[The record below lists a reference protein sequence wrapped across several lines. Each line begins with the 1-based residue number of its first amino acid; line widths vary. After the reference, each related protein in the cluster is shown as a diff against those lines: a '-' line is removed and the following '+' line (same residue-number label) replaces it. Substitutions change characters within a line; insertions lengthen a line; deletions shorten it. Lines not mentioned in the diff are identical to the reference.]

1 MDENEREAF
10 QLAVHRRRYKRSPC
24 DSFTFL
30 FYSKIST
37 ASVDPGYAVHIM
49 HCFCFIGVWCAA
61 ELSSV
66 RKHEKYT
73 KVNTN
78 IKYKY
83 VHNLHFKYIYI
94 QIYANLSAWSRVEL
108 VADA

>member
-37 ASVDPGYAVHIM
+37 ASVDPGYAPDPH
-49 HCFCFIGVWCAA
+49 G
-61 ELSSV
+61 
-66 RKHEKYT
+66 
-73 KVNTN
+73 
-78 IKYKY
+78 
-83 VHNLHFKYIYI
+83 
-94 QIYANLSAWSRVEL
+94 YALLLLYRRVVCSRVEL
-108 VADA
+108 SAEALEVYKSKHKY